1 MNILYEGFDGRPAM
15 PILGWV
21 LIGLG
26 ILMFITF
33 IWHLIK
39 KDTEGIGAL
48 LGIGIVLAI
57 CGLLSISDF
66 RTPIVKAT
74 VNEEISWQEIND
86 KYELAKQEDQIYTF
100 KVKNTTIEKWE
111 NHLKEKESK

>member
-1 MNILYEGFDGRPAM
+1 MTILYEGFDGRSSM
-15 PILGWV
+15 PMLGWI

-33 IWHLIK
+33 IWFLIK

-48 LGIGIVLAI
+48 LGIAIVLAI

-74 VNEEISWQEIND
+74 VNEEVTWQEIND
-86 KYELAKQEDQIYTF
+86 KYELAEQEDQIYIF
-100 KVKNTTIEKWE
+100 KVKNTTVEEWE
-111 NHLKEKESK
+111 NHLKEKENK

>member
-1 MNILYEGFDGRPAM
+1 MNILYEGFDGRSSM
-15 PILGWV
+15 PILGWG
-21 LIGLG
+21 LIGIG

-33 IWHLIK
+33 IWFLIK

-48 LGIGIVLAI
+48 LGIAIMLAI

-66 RTPIVKAT
+66 RIPIVKAT
-74 VNEEISWQEIND
+74 INEEISWQEIND
-86 KYELAKQEDQIYTF
+86 KYELAGQEDQIYTF
-100 KVKNTTIEKWE
+100 KVKNITIKEWE